1 MQQLAVGKQYMNF
14 SWWHIV
20 SALIQISAS
29 WTLRNMWQIYE
40 MIHEI
45 DMVAYHFRVEYDGQ
59 TCVWWWLVVNECVV
73 KDGGSVVE
81 DGCMVGDRCV
91 IRDNEVIGSG
101 GWGDWW
107 WWMRWLVVVDEVM
120 GSGGW
125 GDWQWWMK
133 WWWWMKCGVRW
144 SVMGNEVWCKVVV
157 GVCDG

>member
-73 KDGGSVVE
+73 KDGYVVE
-81 DGCMVGDRCV
+81 DLWWKMDVWWEIDVWFEIMRWLAAV
-91 IRDNEVIGSG
+91 DEVIGSG
-101 GWGDWW
+101 GWSVDDGWNVVWGGRWW
-107 WWMRWLVVVDEVM
+107 
-120 GSGGW
+120 G
-125 GDWQWWMK
+125 
-133 WWWWMKCGVRW
+133 MKCGARW
-144 SVMGNEVWCKVVV
+144 SLVYVMAKPIYPFTRLY
-157 GVCDG
+157 GVI